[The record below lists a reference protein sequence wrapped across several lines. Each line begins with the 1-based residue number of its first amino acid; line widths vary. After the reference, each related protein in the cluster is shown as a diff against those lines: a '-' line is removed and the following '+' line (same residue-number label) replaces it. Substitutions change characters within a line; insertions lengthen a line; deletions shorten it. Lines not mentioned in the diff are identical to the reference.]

1 MSNMS
6 PPSQIWTD
14 KAIQSANQAVEAD
27 NAQRHK
33 EAIKGYMKAAKKS
46 RVLRCTC
53 HPHNWCKKARVLR
66 CTCPPH
72 KGCKKSRFLRW
83 TCPPHKGCKNSRFLR
98 CTCPRHRSC
107 NETEKE

>member
-53 HPHNWCKKARVLR
+53 HPHSWCKKARVLR

-72 KGCKKSRFLRW
+72 KGCKKSRFLR
-83 TCPPHKGCKNSRFLR
+83 
-98 CTCPRHRSC
+98 
-107 NETEKE
+107 